1 MFGAARQCEEFIN
14 ENHRRK
20 HVVRFCS
27 RYSGFDL
34 QLRQC
39 RSLPGEGPVQRLP
52 ARAAL
57 HAWPRPEMARP
68 ASAPVNVRFLK
79 PYRRPGGTSYH
90 QSVISSENDLM
101 RLPEFTRSTTL
112 PLSSPAWP
120 CVLWLWPEFA
130 DMSRVSAKARDDLW
144 RRAMKNSPRGNG
156 LRDNN
161 LRKAAQRIVKEIRA
175 RRNPISFDG
184 TEFESS
190 LGYV

>member
-34 QLRQC
+34 QLRQR
-39 RSLPGEGPVQRLP
+39 RSPPGEGAVQRLP

-57 HAWPRPEMARP
+57 HAWPRPEMARQ
-68 ASAPVNVRFLK
+68 ASALVKVRFLK

-90 QSVISSENDLM
+90 QSVILRRNNLM

-112 PLSSPAWP
+112 PRTRLHGHMCCGFGRNRRLSVIVANLSYFYFSLTSPPRWSAWRGRQAGHSGP
-120 CVLWLWPEFA
+120 AGTRRWKKEKSGCMKWT
-130 DMSRVSAKARDDLW
+130 LW
-144 RRAMKNSPRGNG
+144 R
-156 LRDNN
+156 
-161 LRKAAQRIVKEIRA
+161 AAKTR
-175 RRNPISFDG
+175 
-184 TEFESS
+184 
-190 LGYV
+190 